1 MARERR
7 LPSARSSEPA
17 KSKEANNAVES
28 HDHDEKSAIEKSDI
42 SHTDALSTG
51 DETQKRDELQ
61 QDVSTEV
68 EDTRTSQQLVKD
80 YGNDS
85 KRRLLLASLL

>member
-7 LPSARSSEPA
+7 LPSARSSETA
-17 KSKEANNAVES
+17 KSKQANNAVEN
-28 HDHDEKSAIEKSDI
+28 HYHDEKPAIEKGDI
-42 SHTDALSTG
+42 SHTVAPSTG

-80 YGNDS
+80 YGDDS
-85 KRRLLLASLL
+85 K